1 MFPKGSICHG
11 SGSDCLYRPEP
22 GESSRPNCHTGREPR
37 IKKMIHV
44 RVDSDLDHIALS
56 AAGAV
61 LAMDGNAL

>member
-1 MFPKGSICHG
+1 MEAGVIACIV
-11 SGSDCLYRPEP
+11 RNR
-22 GESSRPNCHTGREPR
+22 ESQADQIAILDENLAL
-37 IKKMIHV
+37 KKMIHV

>member
-1 MFPKGSICHG
+1 
-11 SGSDCLYRPEP
+11 
-22 GESSRPNCHTGREPR
+22 
-37 IKKMIHV
+37 MIHV